1 MEGYELAR
9 FLEGG
14 GRLRAAFEELCD
26 GDTPTWLTKRGLG
39 AHVQA
44 LRDAGVQTLEA
55 LAATPAAELQ
65 ARGVALSRSELRK
78 FYLGVEARPAPSPSP
93 FFVPEIPHI
102 LIELRQAPTYFVPG
116 SPHAVAHSRRPC
128 TRRGPSSQTARRAA
142 GWRASACL
150 RTPRRYWRR
159 AP

>member
-93 FFVPEIPHI
+93 FFVPGIPHI
-102 LIELRQAPTYFVPG
+102 LVEWRQARIPYQDHRMLFLARCRRPELYQRRRLSAG
-116 SPHAVAHSRRPC
+116 SSRRL
-128 TRRGPSSQTARRAA
+128 RAQQVRA
-142 GWRASACL
+142 GGL
-150 RTPRRYWRR
+150 PR
-159 AP
+159 